1 MPETESLLIK
11 NGRVVDPASGI
22 DEILDVLITNGKIDT
37 VKAGIE
43 SSAATELDV
52 SGKIVAPGFIDIHIH
67 LREPGQE
74 HKEDIESGTAAAA
87 AGGFTSVA
95 CMPNTNPVIDNSGI
109 VDLIMS
115 RASSAG
121 VVNVFPIGAATQEM
135 KGTDLSN
142 VGELVSA
149 GVVAISD
156 DAFPIQN
163 NYLLRKVLEYTN
175 MFDICFISHP
185 EDKDLSAGGVM
196 NEGFYSTELGLKG
209 IPAAAEE
216 IMVSRNIFLSRLTD
230 TPVHMAHISSK
241 ESVRMIAEA
250 KAEGLK
256 ITAETAPHYFTLTD
270 ACLKTYDTN
279 LKMDPPLRSEEDC
292 KAVLEALRDG
302 TIDALASDHAPHQ
315 DEEKLVEFNYA
326 PFGIIGLETMVGVS
340 FNELYHKEKFEL
352 SKLIELYTTNPAAIL
367 RLDKGTLKPGVDA
380 DITIIDLD
388 REWEID
394 ASKFK
399 SKSRNTPF
407 DKWRVKGKAV
417 ATIVGGKVVYE
428 DK

>member
-1 MPETESLLIK
+1 MPETDSLLIK

-37 VKAGIE
+37 VQAGIE
-43 SSAATELDV
+43 SAAARLDAA
-52 SGKIVAPGFIDIHIH
+52 GKIVAPGFIDMHIH

-95 CMPNTNPVIDNSGI
+95 CMPNTDPVIDNSGI

-115 RASSAG
+115 RAGSVG

-135 KGTDLSN
+135 KGADLSN

-163 NYLLRKVLEYTN
+163 NYLLRRVLEYTN

-241 ESVRMIAEA
+241 GSVRMIAEA

-270 ACLKTYDTN
+270 ACLQTYDTN
-279 LKMDPPLRSEEDC
+279 LKMDPPLRSEKDC
-292 KAVLEALRDG
+292 QAILEALRDG

-315 DEEKLVEFNYA
+315 GEEKLVEFNYA
-326 PFGIIGLETMVGVS
+326 PFGVIGLETMVGVS
-340 FNELYHKEKFEL
+340 FNQLYHKEKFEL
-352 SKLIELYTTNPAAIL
+352 SKLIELYTTRPAAIL
-367 RLDKGTLKPGVDA
+367 RLDKGTLKPGADA
-380 DITIIDLD
+380 DVSIIDLD

-394 ASKFK
+394 ASRFK

-417 ATIVGGKVVYE
+417 ATIVGGKVVYQ

>member
-11 NGRVVDPASGI
+11 NGRVVDPASGV

-37 VKAGIE
+37 IKAGIE
-43 SSAATELDV
+43 SSAAVELDA
-52 SGKIVAPGFIDIHIH
+52 SGKIVAPGFIDMHIH

-115 RASSAG
+115 RADSVG

-135 KGTDLSN
+135 KGADLSN

-241 ESVRMIAEA
+241 GSVRMIADA
-250 KAEGLK
+250 KEEGLK

-270 ACLKTYDTN
+270 ACLQTYDTN
-279 LKMDPPLRSEEDC
+279 LKMDPPLRSDEDC
-292 KAVLEALRDG
+292 KAIIEALRDG
-302 TIDALASDHAPHQ
+302 TLDALASDHAPHQ
-315 DEEKLVEFNYA
+315 GEEKLVEFNYA

-352 SKLIELYTTNPAAIL
+352 SRLIELYTTKPAAIL
-367 RLDKGTLKPGVDA
+367 RLDKGTLKPGADA
-380 DITIIDLD
+380 DVTIIDLD